1 MCEDCERPIL
11 ITAQLKSPELAY
23 KLELDLSYLKDEIY
37 FEKDD
42 PRPDEPVEIRILC
55 PNHDVAYDVM
65 QTLDERYFPEDDDR
79 QETLP

>member
-1 MCEDCERPIL
+1 VLCCIL
-11 ITAQLKSPELAY
+11 QLAY
-23 KLELDLSYLKDEIY
+23 KLELDPSYLKDEIY

-65 QTLDERYFPEDDDR
+65 QTLDEKYFSEEDDR
-79 QETLP
+79 QETLL